1 MNNIQNY
8 KIYKIK
14 VSETSP
20 AKETESMETS
30 NPDNVDTARLP
41 RPKHLEAQLRRLSG
55 DENEEE
61 KKTVLGTYFCI

>member
-30 NPDNVDTARLP
+30 NTDDVEPARLP
-41 RPKHLEAQLRRLSG
+41 RPKHLEAQLRRQS

>member
-1 MNNIQNY
+1 MNNIQIY

-14 VSETSP
+14 VLETSP

-30 NPDNVDTARLP
+30 NPNEPTRLP
-41 RPKHLEAQLRRLSG
+41 RPKHLEAQLRRQS

-61 KKTVLGTYFCI
+61 KKTVLGTYFFS